1 MSERLNGEV
10 IIIDDKPQGLENLRK
25 LLILERFDALIVS
38 KSVQILSEVHQT
50 DSLRQTDTHKSLGPL
65 PANILRAGPANI
77 LRAGDHQQI
86 FIISLDL
93 KSEDPF
99 DALSRLQATY
109 PNARYAFIGTTFDSK
124 QAEDFFAAGVNA
136 FFTKPISADK
146 FIRWVTNSDPI
157 AVDVPTVAS
166 DRAA

>member
-25 LLILERFDALIVS
+25 LLILERFDALIVRE
-38 KSVQILSEVHQT
+38 SVQILSEAHQT
-50 DSLRQTDTHKSLGPL
+50 DSLRQTDAHKSLGSL
-65 PANILRAGPANI
+65 SANI

-124 QAEDFFAAGVNA
+124 QAEEFFAAGVNA

-146 FIRWVTNSDPI
+146 FIRWVTNSDSI
-157 AVDVPTVAS
+157 AVDVHTVAS

>member
-38 KSVQILSEVHQT
+38 ESGQVLSEVHQSGAQKQAHVQNKLANST
-50 DSLRQTDTHKSLGPL
+50 
-65 PANILRAGPANI
+65 ANILPAV
-77 LRAGDHQQI
+77 GHSQI

-99 DALSRLQATY
+99 RALSRLQSAY
-109 PNARYAFIGTTFDSK
+109 PEARYAFIGTTFDPQ

-136 FFTKPISADK
+136 FFTKPISAEK
-146 FIRWVTNSDPI
+146 FIRWVTNADPV
-157 AVDVPTVAS
+157 AVDVNTAAS
-166 DRAA
+166 NQAA

>member
-1 MSERLNGEV
+1 MEWIPMSERLNGEV

-38 KSVQILSEVHQT
+38 ETHQIL
-50 DSLRQTDTHKSLGPL
+50 
-65 PANILRAGPANI
+65 PAAHI

-93 KSEDPF
+93 SSEDPF
-99 DALSRLQATY
+99 KALSKLQAAY
-109 PNARYAFIGTTFDSK
+109 PEARYAFIGTTFNSK

-157 AVDVPTVAS
+157 AVDAPSVAS

>member
-65 PANILRAGPANI
+65 PANI